1 MQPFRGVLM
10 LVAAGI
16 AFYRGWEM
24 RHGPHAW
31 MAFGLGV
38 LALGLAA
45 WHLAKFREQGTGIRD

>member
-1 MQPFRGVLM
+1 MQPFRAVLM

-16 AFYRGWEM
+16 AFYSGVKM
-24 RHGPHAW
+24 QHGGRAW

-45 WHLAKFREQGTGIRD
+45 WHWTRRRS